1 MLLYYVLIR
10 MAATGSRRERGR
22 GAYACVEIAN
32 GRGGEY
38 LYQGGEQRGRWPSQ
52 GGEQRGRWPSRGGS
66 SVGYNGHRLA
76 CSGSIVSVVCQCQW
90 VAGRWVVRLWRRFV
104 EMMMM
109 VLVLL
114 VARGGGGRWV
124 CVSLC
129 VCVC

>member
-1 MLLYYVLIR
+1 MSRLQ
-10 MAATGSRRERGR
+10 MAEAEST
-22 GAYACVEIAN
+22 CT
-32 GRGGEY
+32 RGGSSVGDG
-38 LYQGGEQRGRWPSQ
+38 QARGGSSVGDGQAG
-52 GGEQRGRWPSRGGS
+52 GGS